1 MLIPPDVKNLARR
14 PSILK
19 KANITAPS
27 NPIKEL
33 AANEEKSEV
42 QKTFTAMRNKVNSSE
57 LET

>member
-1 MLIPPDVKNLARR
+1 VLIQPDGKNLSRR

-19 KANITAPS
+19 KVNITAHS

-33 AANEEKSEV
+33 AATEEKSEV
-42 QKTFTAMRNKVNSSE
+42 QKTFTAMRNKVNTSE